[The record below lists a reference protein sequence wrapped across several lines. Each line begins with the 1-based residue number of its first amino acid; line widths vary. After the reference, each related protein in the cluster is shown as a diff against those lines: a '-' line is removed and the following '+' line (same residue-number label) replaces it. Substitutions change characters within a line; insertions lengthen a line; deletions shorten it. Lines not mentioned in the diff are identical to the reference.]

1 LTFYRCTNQYN
12 IMEFINYWNEQLR
25 SLIFLAIIASI
36 ATISVAE
43 NSHARVITKN
53 RTSYYSV
60 SGNNGAGIFKSIS
73 KRGPKIAKSGHV
85 IASTTIRMDIKNVR
99 VAVRRGRCVVTN
111 ADVHLTLHYRYPKL
125 LHKKRHSKA
134 VRKAWN
140 RFMKKIRAHELKH
153 GKIAKQLAN
162 NVHRSIRKFSTK
174 ASRKCK
180 NLGRGAKRKFKR
192 LSAASNA
199 RHVRFDRKE
208 GSAVSRM
215 TRLQKALYFAK

>member
-1 LTFYRCTNQYN
+1 
-12 IMEFINYWNEQLR
+12 
-25 SLIFLAIIASI
+25 
-36 ATISVAE
+36 
-43 NSHARVITKN
+43 
-53 RTSYYSV
+53 
-60 SGNNGAGIFKSIS
+60 
-73 KRGPKIAKSGHV
+73 
-85 IASTTIRMDIKNVR
+85 
-99 VAVRRGRCVVTN
+99 
-111 ADVHLTLHYRYPKL
+111 PKL